1 MHVLATGGHI
11 DHGKSTLVKA
21 MTGIN
26 PDRLKE
32 EQERQM
38 TIDLGFAWM
47 TLPNGEPVG
56 IIDVPGHRDFI
67 ENMIAGAGGI
77 DAVMMV
83 VAANEGVMPQ
93 TKEHLAIFN
102 MLGVEHG
109 IVALTKI
116 DMIEDYE
123 WIRLVEDDIHELLF
137 KTSMSDA
144 PIIRVSSINREGLND
159 LVSSLAKVLANT
171 PIRKNSG
178 RPRLPMDRVFAVA
191 GFGTVVT
198 GTLIDGS
205 FKTGEEVEIMPGGM
219 RGRIRGL
226 QNYKYQVEHA
236 LPGSRVAANIS
247 GIEVKQISRGMVVV
261 RPGSFRTTT
270 LLDAHFK
277 YLDDNKNPLRTNQE
291 VKLFLYSTQRIARIR
306 LIGKEQISPGEE
318 GWIQIVLSKPIIAK
332 RGDRFILRRPSP
344 SATLGGG
351 EIINPYPDRRY
362 RRKKSAETI
371 IRFEKLMKGSS
382 AEILYDALTIS
393 GPAPISR
400 VVRYADLNNST
411 AENAIRELK
420 QNDKLLVMGD
430 GELLASSDTII
441 ANKESWDAIKIRLKS
456 LLEEYHKK
464 YSLRPGIPREELKSR
479 LKLDSRIYSAI
490 VCKALQDGIIIDN
503 GKLIWLANFKV
514 RLTEKEVEI
523 VQRIMKKFESTT
535 FYPPMAKEVGKEI
548 GNELLEY
555 LVINEVLI
563 RVSGDIVFLN
573 DAYRKMVDQIR
584 DRITSE
590 GSISVAQVRDMF
602 ETSRKYALAMMEHL
616 DSIGMTVRIGDVRK
630 LKKGGGN
637 TSAKR

>member
-11 DHGKSTLVKA
+11 DHGKSTLVEA

-26 PDRLKE
+26 PDRLQE

-47 TLPNGEPVG
+47 KLPNGEPVG

-67 ENMIAGAGGI
+67 ENMLAGAGGI

-123 WIRLVEDDIHELLF
+123 WIKMVEDDIHQLLF

-144 PIIRVSSINREGLND
+144 PIIRVSSITRDGLKD
-159 LVSSLAKVLANT
+159 LNSSLAKVLANT
-171 PIRKNSG
+171 PIRKNLG
-178 RPRLPMDRVFAVA
+178 RPRLPMDRVFSVA

-205 FKTGEEVEIMPGGM
+205 LETGEEVEILPGGM

-270 LLDAHFK
+270 LIDAHLK
-277 YLDDNKNPLRTNQE
+277 YLDDNKNPLRNNQE

-382 AEILYDALTIS
+382 AEILNDALTIS

-400 VVRYADLNNST
+400 VVRYADLNTSA

-420 QNDKLLVMGD
+420 QNNSLLVMGNGD
-430 GELLASSDTII
+430 LLASSDTII
-441 ANKESWDAIKIRLKS
+441 ANKESWKAIRIRLKS
-456 LLEEYHKK
+456 LLEKYHIK
-464 YSLRPGIPREELKSR
+464 YPLRPGIPREELKSR

-490 VCKALQDGIIIDN
+490 VSKATQDGIIIDN
-503 GKLIWLANFKV
+503 GKFIWLADFKV

-523 VQRIMKKFESTT
+523 VQSIMEKFESAP
-535 FYPPMAKEVGKEI
+535 FYPPTAKEVGKEI

-555 LVINEVLI
+555 LVENEVLI
-563 RVSGDIVFLN
+563 RVSGDIVFSHE
-573 DAYRKMVDQIR
+573 AYRKMVDQIR

-590 GSISVAQVRDMF
+590 GSISVAHVRDMF

-616 DSIGMTVRIGDVRK
+616 DSIGLTVRIGDMRK
-630 LKKGGGN
+630 LIKGEEN
-637 TSAKR
+637 PR